1 MLTHRQLA
9 ILAHLSNFG
18 SDLEG
23 SWDVPRGLSLVGI
36 AENLG
41 VVRSALN
48 PPLKALEE
56 GGYISTRT
64 AHVMGSNR
72 RRKVVHVTQSG
83 REASASHYRISTD
96 RGALI
101 GPIPDLV
108 NISGREDDISSITE
122 ASLEGNS
129 ILLEG
134 LPGIGK
140 TSLAVSVC
148 NEIAKTGWTV
158 RWATANTDSDPRSIG
173 SMWIGDNPPSSIE
186 SISSKLDSKRTILI
200 LDEAQEISERHIS
213 SVKALVEKC
222 SNTSAV
228 VLVVTRAPNPF
239 GEISGFMENRLEGL
253 DPEEAVSLLPEELA
267 KSSALEICRA
277 MDGHPLA
284 IKLWNPDDELPGS
297 GAVQEFVEKTVIRR
311 LSVEGSTSLDE
322 LSISP
327 LPLRMDELFEPEG
340 ADELDD
346 SAILRWTSDLVEPH
360 HLVRN
365 VRRAAWSDEEV
376 TKMHSEQA
384 EKWSSRKGP
393 RALRIEAH
401 HRLSSEELRD
411 TDWIIDNIGSLS
423 SEDSSAAAVVLEQ
436 ATRLIEEERLFEMAA
451 DVALER
457 GEAEFAS
464 MHIGRLEDGP
474 NRKIRESRLARIEGD
489 YSKANEIENE
499 AISLMP
505 PSVRARAKISSLVRR
520 YDDRLPGPIDSEL
533 AISILS
539 EVNSVELSA
548 LSIEDREMASLA
560 IDILKH
566 SISLETGDLE
576 EAARSRDS
584 LEERLGPRDPRITSL
599 DIKAR
604 LVARA
609 DGPANAE
616 AMQSARHQIES
627 SESPLERIKIIHMA
641 LEASSPEH
649 PEWLLR
655 EHSDFL
661 PSSLR
666 EDLPSH
672 RRVSSHWWYW
682 RGVLEPRNRL
692 SNWNEAIIRLRNSE
706 CSEAAKELTSRL
718 AKEL

>member
-1 MLTHRQLA
+1 MLTNRQLA
-9 ILAHLSNFG
+9 ILAHLSHFG

-23 SWDVPRGLSLVGI
+23 SWDVPRGLSLVGM
-36 AENLG
+36 AESRG

-56 GGYISTRT
+56 AGYISTRT
-64 AHVMGSNR
+64 AHVIGSNR

-83 REASASHYRISTD
+83 RDASASHYRTPTD
-96 RGALI
+96 RGVMI

-108 NISGREDDISSITE
+108 NISGRAEDISSITVV
-122 ASLEGNS
+122 SLEGNS

-140 TSLAVSVC
+140 TSLAVAAC
-148 NEIAKTGWTV
+148 NEIAKIGWTV
-158 RWATANTDSDPRSIG
+158 RWATANADSDPRSIG
-173 SMWIGDNPPSSIE
+173 SMWIGENPPSSIE
-186 SISSKLDSKRTILI
+186 SISSKLDSKKTILI
-200 LDEAQEISERHIS
+200 LDEAQELSDRHIS
-213 SVKALVEKC
+213 SVKALIETC
-222 SNTSAV
+222 SNTAAV

-239 GEISGFMENRLEGL
+239 GEISGFIENRLDGI
-253 DPEEAVSLLPEELA
+253 DPEEATSLLPDDLE
-267 KSSALEICRA
+267 KSAALEICRA

-311 LSVEGSTSLDE
+311 LSEEGSSSLDE

-327 LPLRMDELFEPEG
+327 LPLRLDEIFEPEG
-340 ADELDD
+340 TDELDD
-346 SAILRWTSDLVEPH
+346 YAILRWASDLVEPH

-365 VRRAAWSDEEV
+365 VRRAMWSEEGV
-376 TKMHSEQA
+376 SKMHFELA
-384 EKWSSRKGP
+384 EKWSSREGP

-401 HRLSSEELRD
+401 HRLSSDELRD
-411 TDWIIDNIGSLS
+411 ADWIMDKIASIS
-423 SEDSSAAAVVLEQ
+423 SEDSSAAAVILEQ
-436 ATRLIEEERLFEMAA
+436 ATQLIEEEGLFEMAA

-457 GEAEFAS
+457 GEAECAS
-464 MHIGRLEDGP
+464 SHIERLTDGP

-489 YSKANEIENE
+489 YSKANEFEKE
-499 AISLMP
+499 AIALMTP
-505 PSVRARAKISSLVRR
+505 ADRARAQISSLVRKF
-520 YDDRLPGPIDSEL
+520 DDRLPGQIEPESIS
-533 AISILS
+533 SILS
-539 EVNSVELSA
+539 EVNLVELTN
-548 LSIEDREMASLA
+548 LSNEDREMASLA
-560 IDILKH
+560 IDLLKH

-576 EAARSRDS
+576 EAAISRDS
-584 LEERLGPRDPRITSL
+584 LEERLGPKDPRITSL

-609 DGPANAE
+609 DGPATVE
-616 AMQSARHQIES
+616 AMESARHKIES
-627 SESPLERIKIIHMA
+627 SESPLARIKIIHMA

-655 EHSDFL
+655 EHSDFR
-661 PSSLR
+661 PGSLR
-666 EDLPSH
+666 EDIPSH
-672 RRVSSHWWYW
+672 RRASSHWWYW

-692 SNWNEAIIRLRNSE
+692 SNWNEAIIRFRNAE
-706 CSEAAKELTSRL
+706 CAEAAKDLTSRL